1 MDGALVLRRH
11 LQYFGF
17 ALVSGVVGIGVL
29 VLLGGISPDGFV
41 LAGRLQALV
50 SMALIGAA
58 MAVVYTGLLLL
69 VRNPELASVASMIR
83 TRFHPGTSE

>member
-1 MDGALVLRRH
+1 
-11 LQYFGF
+11 
-17 ALVSGVVGIGVL
+17 
-29 VLLGGISPDGFV
+29 
-41 LAGRLQALV
+41 
-50 SMALIGAA
+50 